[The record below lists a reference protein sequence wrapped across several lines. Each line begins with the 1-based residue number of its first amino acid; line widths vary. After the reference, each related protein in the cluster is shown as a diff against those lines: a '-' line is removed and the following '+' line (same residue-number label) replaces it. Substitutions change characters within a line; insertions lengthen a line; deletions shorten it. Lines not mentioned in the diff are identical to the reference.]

1 MNKKPKDGFIFD
13 FISKIEVEAKREEV
27 EAVQPF
33 SKELVE
39 LYKYPKKNIRT
50 RPQYRVRARP
60 EGSKSYPVDIIVFNG
75 SNHSFENEYLIV
87 ECKKKKRKDGLKQL
101 QDYLTFSKA
110 QLGVWYN
117 GEEKLY
123 LRKIIGDGNIN
134 FEEIPNIPEFGKR
147 VEDIGKF
154 KRRDLQTTH
163 NLKSDFKTIR
173 NYLAGNAS
181 KIKND
186 LILSQQL
193 INLIFCKIYDE
204 LNTAPDEDLNFR
216 AGTGENPEKIKDR
229 IYELFN
235 KVKKKYDDVFDNT
248 DNLILD
254 AKSVAYVVGDLQNK
268 CLVDAERDIIAEA
281 FEVFIGKSLKGEQ
294 GQFFTPRNVIRMMIE
309 VLDPKE
315 NEKIIDPACGTGGFL
330 VESLRYVWN
339 KIDEKGKKNKWSI
352 NQIENEKNE
361 VAKKNI
367 SGMDDDV
374 FLTKVAKAYMAI
386 LGDGRSGTFSENSL
400 DKPDNW
406 DEITKSKV
414 KLNSFDILLTN
425 PPFGSKIK
433 VEGESILQQYDL
445 GHKWKQNSKNQIWEK
460 GKLKESE
467 SPQIIFIER
476 CLDLLKENGKM
487 AIVLPD
493 GIFGNETLSYLRN
506 WIIKKAKILA
516 VIDIPL
522 ETFLPHTGTKTSI
535 LVLKKT
541 TSEEVSNDYKIFM
554 AVADYCGHDR
564 RGYKINEDDLPLIP
578 KRFHYWFEKHK

>member
-1 MNKKPKDGFIFD
+1 
-13 FISKIEVEAKREEV
+13 
-27 EAVQPF
+27 
-33 SKELVE
+33 
-39 LYKYPKKNIRT
+39 
-50 RPQYRVRARP
+50 
-60 EGSKSYPVDIIVFNG
+60 
-75 SNHSFENEYLIV
+75 
-87 ECKKKKRKDGLKQL
+87 
-101 QDYLTFSKA
+101 
-110 QLGVWYN
+110 
-117 GEEKLY
+117 
-123 LRKIIGDGNIN
+123 
-134 FEEIPNIPEFGKR
+134 
-147 VEDIGKF
+147 
-154 KRRDLQTTH
+154 
-163 NLKSDFKTIR
+163 
-173 NYLAGNAS
+173 
-181 KIKND
+181 
-186 LILSQQL
+186 
-193 INLIFCKIYDE
+193 
-204 LNTAPDEDLNFR
+204 
-216 AGTGENPEKIKDR
+216 
-229 IYELFN
+229 
-235 KVKKKYDDVFDNT
+235 
-248 DNLILD
+248 
-254 AKSVAYVVGDLQNK
+254 
-268 CLVDAERDIIAEA
+268 
-281 FEVFIGKSLKGEQ
+281 
-294 GQFFTPRNVIRMMIE
+294 
-309 VLDPKE
+309 
-315 NEKIIDPACGTGGFL
+315 
-330 VESLRYVWN
+330 
-339 KIDEKGKKNKWSI
+339 
-352 NQIENEKNE
+352 
-361 VAKKNI
+361 
-367 SGMDDDV
+367 MDDDI

-535 LVLKKT
+535 LVLKKS

-578 KRFHYWFEKHK
+578 KRFHEWLKKHK